1 MEGNNNFYGV
11 VNINAGAG
19 GHRRS
24 RRTRRAQGLG
34 GPWLANN
41 AQIQPQRGGRGGQQR
56 PYQAQRGAAFGR
68 GGYRGQQAAAYQ
80 PPARGNGFGR
90 GGMQRGNFGRG
101 NVDRGN
107 RGNRGGFAGRA
118 DRGMLGQ
125 RGLLFGRARGNA
137 NVNQGNWAQPQQVAN
152 PWGPAAPPPLQAAQ
166 NVFQAPAHDM

>member
-11 VNINAGAG
+11 VNINAGAV

-34 GPWLANN
+34 GPWLANQ

-56 PYQAQRGAAFGR
+56 PYQAHRGAAFGR
-68 GGYRGQQAAAYQ
+68 GGYHGQQAAPYQ

-90 GGMQRGNFGRG
+90 GGIQRGNFGRG

-107 RGNRGGFAGRA
+107 WGNRGGFAGRA

-137 NVNQGNWAQPQQVAN
+137 DVNQGNWAQPQQVAN
-152 PWGPAAPPPLQAAQ
+152 P
-166 NVFQAPAHDM
+166 